1 MKRFRYLFL
10 AIAFTGAFVYLTTIA
25 KSRLFP
31 ANGAATAEGPGWQEP
46 PIVQGAGLGSDEQ
59 NNIDIYKRS
68 RAATVNISSTVYR
81 RGYFFEVVPSKETGS
96 GFIFDSS
103 GLI

>member
-31 ANGAATAEGPGWQEP
+31 AVGAAL
-46 PIVQGAGLGSDEQ
+46 VV
-59 NNIDIYKRS
+59 R
-68 RAATVNISSTVYR
+68 
-81 RGYFFEVVPSKETGS
+81 FER
-96 GFIFDSS
+96 
-103 GLI
+103 